1 MQMVRKTLNLFF
13 DCISRLK
20 GKVAWQDRLNKETA
34 DKFIDYFSTVGKTLA
49 SNFESKSENISKS
62 SSISVQSMRLTR
74 ATSLEVREII
84 NKMRTKYSTG
94 CFELN
99 NFFEETRMG
108 NCANTNKINLQMY
121 R

>member
-1 MQMVRKTLNLFF
+1 MNADGQKNSKSFF

-20 GKVAWQDRLNKETA
+20 GKVASQDRLKKDTA
-34 DKFIDYFSTVGKTLA
+34 DKLIDYFSTVGKTLA

-84 NKMRTKYSTG
+84 NKMRTKYSTD

-99 NFFEETRMG
+99 NFF
-108 NCANTNKINLQMY
+108 
-121 R
+121 

>member
-1 MQMVRKTLNLFF
+1 MQMVRKTIFF

-20 GKVAWQDRLNKETA
+20 GKVASQDRFNKETA

-49 SNFESKSENISKS
+49 SNFESKIDISKS
-62 SSISVQSMRLTR
+62 ISISVQSMRLTR

-84 NKMRTKYSTG
+84 NKMRTKYSTD

-99 NFFEETRMG
+99 NLFFQETRMG
-108 NCANTNKINLQMY
+108 NCANTNKINQQMY